1 MRLIIGQVEST
12 PVKEWG
18 REHCVSKRKEEQLH
32 CAQKANQCF
41 WVLQKRQLGTTLL
54 NTVLPQLSCILSEER
69 LALDVIGFYITQIFY
84 LYVSWLGK
92 ICMFLRGWGL
102 IGIAVTK
109 VLVPI
114 MLLNQHRWENHFKN
128 VLS

>member
-1 MRLIIGQVEST
+1 MLLSVAKKAVRHHTAEYSSSTIILHII
-12 PVKEWG
+12 
-18 REHCVSKRKEEQLH
+18 RRKTGTRCHWILH
-32 CAQKANQCF
+32 H
-41 WVLQKRQLGTTLL
+41 T
-54 NTVLPQLSCILSEER
+54 
-69 LALDVIGFYITQIFY
+69 DFY

-114 MLLNQHRWENHFKN
+114 MLLNQHR
-128 VLS
+128 